1 MYKTV
6 QIVGDTKKIIA
17 GMKDEDLKEL
27 RAMQQPPTEVQEL
40 LEVIIIIRKT
50 KFAYNLVY
58 PVDLFHQT
66 SLYHLFVSDV
76 KILVIALMTSK
87 HQCTALT

>member
-1 MYKTV
+1 
-6 QIVGDTKKIIA
+6 
-17 GMKDEDLKEL
+17 MKDEDLKEL